1 MKKGLTVITLAIG
14 LVVTVTLST
23 SRISLVSAAAC
34 ATESSTFESNDDR
47 SYTVLQFKDVGTCQ
61 WTIPAGVNQI
71 NYLIVAGGGGGG
83 SRHGGGGGAG
93 GVVHN
98 LGLTPLSVTPGSSG
112 SVTVGAGGA
121 GAAESGSS
129 IAARGGNSSIFFV
142 TTSGIGGG
150 AGSSQTSF
158 NNLQNGGSGG
168 GARGNTS
175 VAGGGR
181 EANQGNSGG
190 AGGGQNTTV
199 KMLGGGG
206 GGFSSAGSNG
216 GDSTGNGGAGFNA
229 SAFLGTQVGASG
241 WFAGGGGGGGG
252 AENDRGTGGQGGGGN
267 GGLESSGANAAT
279 SGQENTGG
287 GGGGGGHT
295 GSGSNFP
302 GKAGGSGIV
311 IVRYI
316 TPPAITETNG
326 IVMLVDPRSESVPIP
341 YLTVTSGAQTRVC
354 FDLTTA
360 SNSAIA
366 LKSFVDKDTD
376 SDAFRMA
383 VTSNDVVVSVGAS
396 NALNKITASRTNTQ
410 ALLKRNVSNS
420 ESYLRLYRPDGGWS
434 EVDGG
439 KVKVR
444 VDYAVDS
451 DCSGVSGTE
460 INVEIPIKVLEIG
473 AIQKNPVDLS
483 RG

>member
-1 MKKGLTVITLAIG
+1 
-14 LVVTVTLST
+14 
-23 SRISLVSAAAC
+23 
-34 ATESSTFESNDDR
+34 
-47 SYTVLQFKDVGTCQ
+47 
-61 WTIPAGVNQI
+61 
-71 NYLIVAGGGGGG
+71 
-83 SRHGGGGGAG
+83 
-93 GVVHN
+93 
-98 LGLTPLSVTPGSSG
+98 
-112 SVTVGAGGA
+112 
-121 GAAESGSS
+121 
-129 IAARGGNSSIFFV
+129 
-142 TTSGIGGG
+142 
-150 AGSSQTSF
+150 
-158 NNLQNGGSGG
+158 
-168 GARGNTS
+168 
-175 VAGGGR
+175 
-181 EANQGNSGG
+181 
-190 AGGGQNTTV
+190 
-199 KMLGGGG
+199 
-206 GGFSSAGSNG
+206 
-216 GDSTGNGGAGFNA
+216 
-229 SAFLGTQVGASG
+229 
-241 WFAGGGGGGGG
+241 
-252 AENDRGTGGQGGGGN
+252 
-267 GGLESSGANAAT
+267 
-279 SGQENTGG
+279 
-287 GGGGGGHT
+287 
-295 GSGSNFP
+295 
-302 GKAGGSGIV
+302 
-311 IVRYI
+311 
-316 TPPAITETNG
+316 
-326 IVMLVDPRSESVPIP
+326 MLVDPRSESVPIP